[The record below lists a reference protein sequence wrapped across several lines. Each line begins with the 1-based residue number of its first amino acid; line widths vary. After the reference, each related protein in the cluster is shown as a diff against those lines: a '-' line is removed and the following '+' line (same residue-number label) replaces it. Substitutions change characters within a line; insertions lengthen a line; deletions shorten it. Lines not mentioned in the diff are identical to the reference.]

1 VVAAQQVESAGL
13 QGSPAAAQV
22 GPAMERL
29 TGEQTSAP
37 AGPTQLP
44 AQQSPVVPQG
54 APSGAQTLRHERVPA
69 ASGTQRPPQHCSAR
83 LHGYP
88 SVTQAPSLGAQRFR
102 PSLSG
107 WQVCPA
113 QQSPDI
119 MQLSPAARQWPIIII
134 IIGPGMAAQRP
145 APFAPIMQVC
155 EQQSPSV
162 AQRSCCG
169 RQPEAHA
176 HRETP
181 SSVGSQRPEQQ
192 SLSVA
197 HSSWAG

>member
-1 VVAAQQVESAGL
+1 
-13 QGSPAAAQV
+13 
-22 GPAMERL
+22 
-29 TGEQTSAP
+29 
-37 AGPTQLP
+37 
-44 AQQSPVVPQG
+44 
-54 APSGAQTLRHERVPA
+54 
-69 ASGTQRPPQHCSAR
+69 
-83 LHGYP
+83 
-88 SVTQAPSLGAQRFR
+88 
-102 PSLSG
+102 
-107 WQVCPA
+107 
-113 QQSPDI
+113 

-134 IIGPGMAAQRP
+134 IIIIIGPGIGAQRP